1 MTIGLIR
8 NLSVAAVLALNV
20 FMAVPALA
28 VLPDEV
34 LKDPALEARARLLSQ
49 DLRCLVCQNQSIDDS
64 AAPLARDLRI
74 IVRERLM
81 KGETNDQVVGYLV
94 ARYGNYV
101 LLKPPLQSDTL
112 FLWIGPGLILLM
124 SAGIAILYF
133 RGRNSV
139 GEPPADALSE
149 SEQLKLEEIV
159 REI

>member
-8 NLSVAAVLALNV
+8 NLSVAAVLALSV

-101 LLKPPLQSDTL
+101 LLKPPLQSDTV

-139 GEPPADALSE
+139 SELPTDALSE
-149 SEQLKLEEIV
+149 SEQLQLEEIV